1 MYLPYL
7 RLRSEVI
14 YHASMGD
21 IPMSLLPPHTTR
33 EEDRPLHE
41 DVRLLA
47 STLGNVI
54 RRMEGEECFNA
65 VENLRTACRERR
77 HGNPAASNLE
87 DLLSLVD
94 SYPLEIAAKVAR
106 AFTLFFLLI
115 NTAEQVHRVRRRRA
129 HQNKPDA
136 PPQPASFLW
145 AIEQLHQRGYDAEQ
159 VADVLSRME
168 IRPVLTAHP
177 TEATRSSV
185 LALQARVAD
194 KLLALDRASP
204 SEREGLEESIEAEVE
219 LLWLTSEVRPGR
231 PSVLEEVSSLMWY
244 LRNRF
249 SDAGGRLID
258 GLGRAFEQ
266 VYHKKLDIS
275 SPVRL
280 GSWVAGDRDGNPYVT
295 AEVTVHAARLA
306 SRTVIDMYRDTVE
319 SLISTLALSTRIKPI
334 PHDLEDSL
342 NEDREKLS
350 EVHEADLK
358 GNADEPLRVK
368 LGYVSARLKKNLELL
383 SSKTGFRFAGN
394 GVAYPDAE
402 GFERDLVLI
411 RDALSGAGADRANR
425 TLLDPLLARVRILGF
440 YGFMLDIRD
449 DSKVHAEAVDDVA
462 QAVGLG
468 SLDREALQ
476 RELLGRRPLIS
487 DLLPIEDRTKRVIEV
502 FRAVRQVQ
510 DEVGPR
516 AASTY
521 VISMACSVE
530 DMLHVLLLAR
540 ETGLVDLSSDPPRS
554 RLDVAPLFETG
565 NDLTRAPEIMR
576 SLFSDPAYKR
586 QLKARGMRQ
595 EVMIGYSDSAK
606 DVGLIPATWLLHKAQ
621 ENLAELCRDA
631 GVTLTLFHGRGG
643 TVGRGGGSPVFRAL
657 TALPQ
662 GTVNGRIKI
671 TEQGEVV
678 SQKFGLLPVAE
689 RTLEVM
695 LTGTLL
701 VSFTDWCQ
709 ELEPRDDAIFHQVM
723 DRLAELA
730 LPVYRNLVN
739 DDDRLFHLL
748 LDATPVREL
757 AHVHFGSRPAYRET
771 GAGTMKGI
779 RAIPW
784 TFGWSQIRL
793 NVPTWLGV
801 GTALSKVSNES
812 GGLDVL
818 RRMAR
823 EWCFFD
829 DLLGKIEMVCAKT
842 DLRIARMYIEHL
854 SEKNIPLLSELEA
867 EFQRTVDAIRN
878 IRQSEYMLMDQPLL
892 QTDIAH
898 RDAYLDPLSLLQV
911 SLLRRKRTRKNDPSR
926 ALIEDA
932 LGTTLNGVAQGLRN
946 TG

>member
-1 MYLPYL
+1 MIPP
-7 RLRSEVI
+7 VI
-14 YHASMGD
+14 NPASMGD
-21 IPMSLLPPHTTR
+21 TPMPLLPPTTSR

-47 STLGNVI
+47 STLGNII

-77 HGNPAASNLE
+77 HGDPAAPKLE
-87 DLLSLVD
+87 DLLFLVD
-94 SYPLEIAAKVAR
+94 TYPLEIAAKVAR

-115 NTAEQVHRVRRRRA
+115 NTAEQVHRVRRRRV
-129 HQNKPDA
+129 HQKRLDA

-145 AIEQLHQRGYDAEQ
+145 AIEQLHKRGYDARQ
-159 VADVLSRME
+159 VADFLSRLE

-194 KLLALDRASP
+194 KLLARDGASH

-249 SDAGGRLID
+249 SDACARLIE
-258 GLGRAFEQ
+258 GLGRAFER
-266 VYHKKLDIS
+266 VYHKKLDILP
-275 SPVRL
+275 PVRL
-280 GSWVAGDRDGNPYVT
+280 GSWVGGDRDGNPYVT
-295 AEVTVHAARLA
+295 PEVTVQAARLA
-306 SRTVIDMYRDTVE
+306 SSTVIDMYLDTVE
-319 SLISTLALSTRIKPI
+319 SLISTLALSARIKPI
-334 PHDLEDSL
+334 PDDLEQSL

-358 GNADEPLRVK
+358 GNADEPIRLK

-383 SSKTGFRFAGN
+383 SSKTGFRSAEN
-394 GVAYPDAE
+394 GVAYPDAQ
-402 GFERDLVLI
+402 GFERDLVLV
-411 RDALSGAGADRANR
+411 RDALAAAGADRSRR
-425 TLLDPLLARVRILGF
+425 TLLDPLLARVRIHGF

-468 SLDREALQ
+468 PLDREALQ

-487 DLLPIEDRTKRVIEV
+487 DLLSIEDRTKQTIEV

-521 VISMACSVE
+521 VISMAGSTE
-530 DMLHVLLLAR
+530 DMLRVLLLAR

-554 RLDVAPLFETG
+554 RLDVVPLFETG
-565 NDLTRAPEIMR
+565 DDLTRAPEIMR
-576 SLFSDPAYKR
+576 SLFSDPVYKR
-586 QLKARGMRQ
+586 QLKAREMHQ

-606 DVGLIPATWLLHKAQ
+606 DVGLIPATWSLHKAQ
-621 ENLAELCRDA
+621 ENLAELGRDA
-631 GVTLTLFHGRGG
+631 GVTLTFFHGMGG

-657 TALPQ
+657 TALPR
-662 GTVNGRIKI
+662 GTVKGRIKI

-709 ELEPRDDAIFHQVM
+709 ELEPRDDALFHQVM

-730 LPVYRNLVN
+730 LPVYRNLVHE
-739 DDDRLFHLL
+739 DGRLFRLF

-784 TFGWSQIRL
+784 IFGWTQIRL

-801 GTALSKVSNES
+801 GTALSKVSSES

-842 DLRIARMYIEHL
+842 DLSIARMYIDHL
-854 SEKNIPLLSELEA
+854 SEKDIPLLVELEA
-867 EFQRTVDAIRN
+867 EFQRTVDTIRN

-911 SLLRRKRTRKNDPSR
+911 SLLRRKRTTKEDDPNR
-926 ALIEDA
+926 ALIEDV